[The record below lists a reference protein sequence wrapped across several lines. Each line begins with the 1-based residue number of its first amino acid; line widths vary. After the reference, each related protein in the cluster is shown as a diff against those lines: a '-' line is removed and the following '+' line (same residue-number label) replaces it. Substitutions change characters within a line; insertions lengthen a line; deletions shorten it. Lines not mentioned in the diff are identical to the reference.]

1 MSANPMADFLEE
13 VGESGAPKED
23 PEKNKAVA
31 DQKCG
36 IVLLAGAHSCSDKK
50 TDVGMQLE
58 GPQVL
63 PGIDDAVKCYSSSSS
78 SFFFIQRK
86 NGELLG
92 CGSNTSGQLG
102 LGNTNPQW
110 LPVKVPLEK
119 IVPKIDVKQV
129 STGKAHTMILSTTGK
144 LYATGSN
151 MAGASFGGQLG
162 LPSQRTETHNFHLVE
177 GFSNSPVRD
186 IAAGHFHSLCCLN
199 DGKVYSWGH
208 PEYGTLGHGTT
219 GVYIRE
225 GGKGA
230 KEVYDCVDKP
240 MQITKFV
247 RKDGKTQRVTHE
259 FSADDIKVRCVAAGK
274 NHSAIVEDWESG
286 KGYNRVFTFGMGAY
300 GRLGHSWSH
309 DELFPRELMSFSEY
323 NRDTMTVSMPMRTRA
338 VRKVLCSQTVTLAVV
353 ESGGLYHWGK
363 MANAARGEATMY
375 PTFMNDMATME
386 VNPDRVC
393 CGSTNIV
400 GFTDCAVA
408 WGVGKVGYEGGLK
421 SSIVPKYLVE
431 EIQEV
436 LSTASGEGPQIMVTV
451 SDTKHFPK
459 FSVENTDA
467 AADVEDGPQKKKA
480 KK

>member
-1 MSANPMADFLEE
+1 MADFLTE
-13 VGESGAPKED
+13 VGEGGANEEGSNSKSTSQ
-23 PEKNKAVA
+23 EKS
-31 DQKCG
+31 G
-36 IVLLAGAHSCSDKK
+36 IVLLAGAHKLNDKK
-50 TDVGMQLE
+50 TDPGLALDA
-58 GPQVL
+58 PHVL
-63 PGIDDAVKCYSSSSS
+63 PDIDDAVKCYSSSSS
-78 SFFFIQRK
+78 SFFLILRK

-102 LGNTNPQW
+102 LGNAESQW
-110 LPVKVPLEK
+110 LPVKVPLDK

-129 STGKAHTMILSTTGK
+129 STGKAHTLVLSTTGK

-162 LPSQRTETHNFHLVE
+162 IPSQKVETHNFRIVE
-177 GFSNSPVRD
+177 GFNSPVRD
-186 IAAGHFHSLCCLN
+186 IAAGHFHSLCCLD

-230 KEVYDCVDKP
+230 KEVYDCVDRP

-247 RKDGKTQRVTHE
+247 KKDGKNQRVTQE
-259 FSADDIKVRCVAAGK
+259 YSADDIKVRCVAAGRS
-274 NHSAIVEDWESG
+274 HSVVVEDWESG

-300 GRLGHSWSH
+300 GRLGHAWSH
-309 DELFPRELMSFSEY
+309 DELFPRELVSFSEY
-323 NRDTMTVSMPMRTRA
+323 DRDTGVYSMPMRTRA
-338 VRKVLCSQTVTLAVV
+338 VRKVVCSQTVTLAVV

-386 VNPDRVC
+386 VNPERVC
-393 CGSTNIV
+393 SGSTNIV

-408 WGVGKVGYEGGLK
+408 WGVGKVGYEGEGK
-421 SSIVPKYLVE
+421 SSITPKYLVE
-431 EIQEV
+431 DIKEV
-436 LSTASGEGPQIMVTV
+436 LSTASGEGPQVMVTV
-451 SDTKHFPK
+451 SKRSDFPA
-459 FSVENTDA
+459 FNFEAPA
-467 AADVEDGPQKKKA
+467 AVDGDGAGPPAKKSKKK
-480 KK
+480 